1 MKILPRMTF
10 APTHRPSGAAPRS
23 NSLAKGVLVQGAR
36 SSFPR
41 RALGPGLLILWLA
54 LAPAAHAID
63 VVCPPNGSVTL
74 SNPNPPFLGGSVTAI
89 PSHGVI
95 EQSIS
100 GGPFVQKNVGS
111 PISWAGNS
119 IVNYR
124 NTSAAS
130 TDSFSISNFVFD
142 VTIQSGTPPTSTTT
156 TTSDVTITFQANDQA
171 IAVSAQVSP
180 IPPSGTVKFSIP
192 GAGNDS
198 TAVVNDQGVASGNF
212 VVLGGTPSGN
222 YPITATFNGPANY
235 ASSSGQAVL
244 HINFFQTI
252 TSASSVLAK
261 YSANVNNLTLRASVT
276 SPFGG
281 TVNQGTVTFT
291 VMQGATVIGSP
302 VTSNVVSNDSISA
315 SYALPA
321 GTALGTYSITAEY
334 GGGGNLAPS
343 TGYATLTIGK
353 QDSYLCYKASLAK
366 GQPKFAA
373 SSSALTDPLGG
384 PQGFDVKSIASI
396 CAPSDVNGTGVGTP
410 QVHEEGFKIAAS
422 PPAPKFAK
430 SNHVIT
436 DEFGQRTLTITGPAA
451 LLDVTPQAI
460 GTTTPSPFS
469 SDPTSD
475 PNVNRFKCYKA
486 SLAKGQPKFVA
497 PPPPTVTDA
506 LFPSGQAL
514 QLVKIAGLCLPVDK
528 DGETPGAGARAAR
541 LVCYQA
547 KLPKG
552 SPKFVQRIV
561 ATNGADFGPH
571 TLVAKGVKELCVS
584 AIEGP

>member
-1 MKILPRMTF
+1 MQRARESLSLRKVLGPAFLIL
-10 APTHRPSGAAPRS
+10 
-23 NSLAKGVLVQGAR
+23 SLAA
-36 SSFPR
+36 
-41 RALGPGLLILWLA
+41 
-54 LAPAAHAID
+54 APAAHAVD
-63 VVCPPNGSVTL
+63 VVCPPGGSVTL
-74 SNPNPPFLGGSVTAI
+74 SNPNAPFLGGSVTAV

-100 GGPFVQKNVGS
+100 GGPFVQKSVGD

-124 NTSAAS
+124 NTSAAA
-130 TDSFSISNFVFD
+130 TDSFSISGFVFN
-142 VTIQSGTPPTSTTT
+142 VTIESGGEPTPTTT
-156 TTSDVTITFQANDQA
+156 TTSDVTITFKATDQA

-180 IPPSGTVKFSIP
+180 IPPSGTVTFSIP
-192 GAGNDS
+192 GAGSNAS
-198 TAVVNDQGVASGNF
+198 AVVNSQGIASGNF
-212 VVLGGTPSGN
+212 IVLGGTPSGI
-222 YPITATFNGPANY
+222 YPITATFNGPADY
-235 ASSSGQAVL
+235 ASSSGQASL
-244 HINFFQTI
+244 YINFFQTV
-252 TSASSVLAK
+252 TSPSSLLTN
-261 YSANVNNLTLRASVT
+261 YDPNVNDLTLSASVT
-276 SPFGG
+276 SAFGG

-302 VTSNVVSNDSISA
+302 VTSGVVTNDAISV

-321 GTALGTYSITAEY
+321 GTAIGTYSITAEY

-343 TGYATLTIGK
+343 TGYATLTIDK
-353 QDSYLCYKASLAK
+353 LDAYLCYKAALAK
-366 GQPKFAA
+366 GQPKLQA

-384 PQGFDVKSIASI
+384 PQSFDVKSIASV
-396 CAPSDVNGTGVGTP
+396 CAPADVNGTGVGRP
-410 QVHEEGFKIAAS
+410 DVHQEGFKIAAAR
-422 PPAPKFAK
+422 PAPKFAK
-430 SNHVIT
+430 SSHVVI
-436 DEFGQRTLTITGPAA
+436 DPFGQRTLTITGPAA

-460 GTTTPSPFS
+460 GTTPPSPFA

-506 LFPSGQAL
+506 LFPSGQVLELA
-514 QLVKIAGLCLPVDK
+514 KITGLCLPVDR
-528 DGETPGAGARAAR
+528 DGKTPDAGARAAR

-552 SPKFVQRIV
+552 SPKFVQQAV
-561 ATNGADFGPH
+561 STSSADFGPH
-571 TLVAKGVKELCVS
+571 TLATKGVKELCMP